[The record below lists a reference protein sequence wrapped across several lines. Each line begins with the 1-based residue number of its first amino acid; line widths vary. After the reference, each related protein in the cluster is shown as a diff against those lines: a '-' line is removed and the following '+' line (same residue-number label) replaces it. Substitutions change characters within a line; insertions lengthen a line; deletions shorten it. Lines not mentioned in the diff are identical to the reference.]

1 MHTTPSGSAPTV
13 LDRTAELSAR
23 APGGTA
29 FSYCWPATAGA
40 ERVIERTA
48 HSDEA
53 NEERGPSAEIV
64 GGHTRDLADVIVS
77 HDVDAI
83 GKPAAAMSR
92 EEKTQVMRCVEA
104 RGAFLLKPSA
114 DQATKALDLPH
125 FTIVGYPRE
134 IRHGEARSHAE
145 A

>member
-23 APGGTA
+23 ALGGTA

-40 ERVIERTA
+40 ERVIESIA
-48 HSDEA
+48 HLDEA

-64 GGHTRDLADVIVS
+64 GGHIRDLADVMVS

-83 GKPAAAMSR
+83 GKPAAMSR
-92 EEKTQVMRCVEA
+92 EEKTQVLRCVEA

-114 DQATKALDLPH
+114 DQATEALDLPH